1 MFTSRDFINYFTELE
16 NLETNMRDLY
26 KSALED
32 LSDPKVREVFE
43 VLLKAEMKHA
53 EMIDE
58 IRRMAIKKS
67 LNED

>member
-16 NLETNMRDLY
+16 SLETNMRDLY
-26 KSALED
+26 KSALEE
-32 LSDPKVREVFE
+32 LSDPEVREVFE